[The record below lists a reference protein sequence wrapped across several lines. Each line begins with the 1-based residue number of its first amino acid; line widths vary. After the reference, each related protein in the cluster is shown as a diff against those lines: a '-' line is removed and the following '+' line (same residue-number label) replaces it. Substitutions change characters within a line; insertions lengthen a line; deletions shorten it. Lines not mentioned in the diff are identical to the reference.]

1 MCSYFVS
8 SNYRFP
14 KLKTWVGWKLKTIL
28 GKCRELK
35 LCWWR
40 QKIIPDN
47 CSQLLMWI
55 LQILQNIATFRRWIV
70 PSPSNNLIQ
79 KKHHFCFAI
88 SCIVKTK
95 MQMLSLNEN
104 HKDWSLLN
112 FPLSHPTYHSTCLSH
127 IPALYYGVSICLVTF
142 ASAMAVVTLN
152 IHHMGLR
159 GKDVSSIILSI
170 FTSVSTDHRPQTYQ
184 LWPQVDDQL
193 NIHQYSI
200 KKHPNISTNP
210 VAINHLIVTTIP
222 TSHGW

>member
-1 MCSYFVS
+1 MTTENNPGQLFTAVDVDFT
-8 SNYRFP
+8 NITKHRD
-14 KLKTWVGWKLKTIL
+14 I
-28 GKCRELK
+28 
-35 LCWWR
+35 
-40 QKIIPDN
+40 
-47 CSQLLMWI
+47 SQMNRSKPF
-55 LQILQNIATFRRWIV
+55 QQFD
-70 PSPSNNLIQ
+70 PE
-79 KKHHFCFAI
+79 KHHFCFAI

-184 LWPQVDDQL
+184 L
-193 NIHQYSI
+193 
-200 KKHPNISTNP
+200 
-210 VAINHLIVTTIP
+210 
-222 TSHGW
+222 

>member
-127 IPALYYGVSICLVTF
+127 ILTF
-142 ASAMAVVTLN
+142 QPSTTASPSAWSPSPLPWPSSPSTSTTWVCA
-152 IHHMGLR
+152 
-159 GKDVSSIILSI
+159 GKM
-170 FTSVSTDHRPQTYQ
+170 
-184 LWPQVDDQL
+184 
-193 NIHQYSI
+193 
-200 KKHPNISTNP
+200 
-210 VAINHLIVTTIP
+210 
-222 TSHGW
+222 